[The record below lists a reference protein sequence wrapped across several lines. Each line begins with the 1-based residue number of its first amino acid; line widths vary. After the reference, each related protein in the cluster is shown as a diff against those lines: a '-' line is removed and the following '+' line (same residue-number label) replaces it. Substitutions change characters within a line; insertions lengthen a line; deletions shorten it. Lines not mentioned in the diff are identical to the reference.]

1 MSSEPP
7 PSVGPS
13 PLLCIERLVVDAG
26 PREEPIRLLDGFD
39 LSVGAGE
46 RVALVG
52 ESGSGKS
59 VAARAVLRLDPALRL
74 SGSVRL
80 NGDELLTVPER
91 AMRAVRGRRIG
102 MVFQDPIGSLNP
114 LMTIG
119 AQVMEP
125 ILAMGVGRRAARARA
140 RALLDDL
147 GVANS
152 GARMKAYPHEFSG
165 GMRQRVVLAMALSCE
180 PELLIAD
187 EPTTALDVR
196 VQEQVLQLLDQVSR
210 ERGLAVLL
218 ITHDLGIV
226 AGFAQRVAVMYS
238 GRKVH
243 EDLVD
248 PIFSTPVHPYTHGL
262 IQAVPRIDVSVARL
276 TAIPGSPPHPAARP
290 SGCAFHPRCP
300 RCTSN
305 CREDV
310 PVSRPTASGGTVMC
324 HSPEQ
329 PDRAA

>member
-1 MSSEPP
+1 VDP
-7 PSVGPS
+7 V
-13 PLLCIERLVVDAG
+13 PLLCIEQLVVDAG
-26 PREEPIRLLDGFD
+26 PLDAPIRLLDGFG
-39 LSVGAGE
+39 LSVAAGE

-80 NGDELLTVPER
+80 DGEQLLTVSEKE
-91 AMRAVRGRRIG
+91 MRAVRGRRIG

-125 ILAMGVGRRAARARA
+125 MLAMGVAKRAARVRA
-140 RALLDDL
+140 RQLLDDL
-147 GVANS
+147 GVANAA
-152 GARMKAYPHEFSG
+152 ARMRAYPHEFSG

-180 PELLIAD
+180 PDLLIAD

-196 VQEQVLQLLDQVSR
+196 VQEQVLQLLDRVSR
-210 ERGLAVLL
+210 DRGLAVLL

-248 PIFSTPVHPYTHGL
+248 PIFAQPVHPYTHGL
-262 IQAVPRIDVSVARL
+262 IQAVPRIDSPTARL
-276 TAIPGSPPHPAARP
+276 TAIPGSPPQPAARP

-300 RCTSN
+300 RCTSR
-305 CREDV
+305 CRDEV
-310 PVSRPTASGGTVMC
+310 PESQPSASGGTVMC
-324 HSPEQ
+324 HSPEK
-329 PDRAA
+329 AEAVA